1 MDEQK
6 EEQRIK
12 CNRCK
17 VKLLSSNFSEKRDG
31 ILLKTCNKCR
41 TKNNCEHGRQRSM
54 CKECGGSYICCHNR
68 QRSMCKECGGSSF
81 CVHDRRRN
89 QCKECGGGS
98 ICCHS
103 RQRYQCKECGGSS
116 FCCHSRQRN
125 QCKDCGGASFCFHN
139 RRRSSCKECMTLPE
153 QKTFII
159 KNMVSHSRRS
169 DKEKNRYDADNF
181 IDKCFLEGLFEDNTS
196 CHYCKTEFTYNEYVK
211 TLVTIERL
219 NNNIG
224 HIKSNCVLACLFC
237 NFSHNNKEDI
247 RTL

>member
-41 TKNNCEHGRQRSM
+41 TKINCQHDKRRSY
-54 CKECGGSYICCHNR
+54 CKECGGSSFCVHGR
-68 QRSMCKECGGSSF
+68 QRYQCKECGGSSF

-89 QCKECGGGS
+89 QCK
-98 ICCHS
+98 
-103 RQRYQCKECGGSS
+103 
-116 FCCHSRQRN
+116 N
-125 QCKDCGGASFCFHN
+125 
-139 RRRSSCKECMTLPE
+139 CMTLPK
-153 QKTFII
+153 QKAFII
-159 KNMVSHSRRS
+159 KQMVSHSRSS